1 MHIHRH
7 RVGGG
12 EASHM
17 RTYTDTGLEKGTL
30 TLDTKSQTWNKYLRV
45 LI

>member
-17 RTYTDTGLEKGTL
+17 RTYTDTGLEKGTF
-30 TLDTKSQTWNKYLRV
+30 DA
-45 LI
+45 